1 MKELKIKKTTLNK
14 LSSTQMKNVDGGM
27 VAISDSINT
36 KFTDINVCC
45 DGSTCHTQQTKTI
58 TIYYTEGC

>member
-27 VAISDSINT
+27 VAISDSVNT
-36 KFTDINVCC
+36 KFTNINVCC
-45 DGSTCHTQQTKTI
+45 DGSTCQTQQTKT
-58 TIYYTEGC
+58 TAIYYTEGC